1 MWRVLDVAM
10 EMVIVVLVVVP
21 LPPLCSS
28 IWISRCSAIPSLCT
42 NSETM
47 QESHH
52 DIAVAA
58 FEVLVNSLANL

>member
-10 EMVIVVLVVVP
+10 EMVIMVLVVVF

-28 IWISRCSAIPSLCT
+28 IWISCCSAMTSLCK

-58 FEVLVNSLANL
+58 LEVLVNSPANL